1 MLVSIAM
8 LCAAVLLAALLPL
21 HRAIAVVG
29 TCVLLA
35 IYPVPSLVAIASMS
49 AAYLSLHLLRRK
61 TRNGLRRL
69 SRRRS

>member
-8 LCAAVLLAALLPL
+8 LSAAVLLAALLPL
-21 HRAIAVVG
+21 HRAVAVVG

-35 IYPVPSLVAIASMS
+35 LYPVPSLVAIVSM
-49 AAYLSLHLLRRK
+49 AIAYLSINLLRKK

-69 SRRRS
+69 PRPRS